1 MTVTPDVTDGTGGAA
16 VKLEV
21 VTKSFGA
28 IDALRGVSMDIAA
41 SEFVTIT
48 GPSGSGK
55 STVLNLIGSLERPD
69 SGRVLVA
76 GRPVPEPGRAVA
88 FRRYM
93 VGFVF
98 QDNLLLPYLTAQN
111 NIEAAMLATGISRS
125 DRHARSRELLAE
137 VGLSDRASH
146 LPSELS
152 GGQRQAVAIAR
163 AVANQPRLL
172 LADEP
177 TGSLDSVSADRAMGL
192 LEALRVRYGMTVLVV
207 SHDDSVARRADRI
220 VRIVDGRILDA

>member
-1 MTVTPDVTDGTGGAA
+1 VTAEAGGGAGGA
-16 VKLEV
+16 EV
-21 VTKSFGA
+21 NVEAVTKAFGA
-28 IDALRGVSMDIAA
+28 IHALRGVSLEVAA
-41 SEFVTIT
+41 SDFVTIT

-55 STVLNLIGSLERPD
+55 STLLNLIGSLERPD
-69 SGRVLVA
+69 SGRVVVA
-76 GRPVPEPGRAVA
+76 GQPVPEPRRAVA

-98 QDNLLLPYLTAQN
+98 QDNLLLPYLTAQG
-111 NIEAAMLATGISRS
+111 NIEAAMLATGVSRA
-125 DRHARSRELLAE
+125 DRHARSRELLEE
-137 VGLSDRASH
+137 VGLCDRATH

-163 AVANQPRLL
+163 AVANRPRLL

-192 LEALRVRYGMTVLVV
+192 LEALRARYGMTVLVV
-207 SHDDSVARRADRI
+207 SHDDSVAHRADRI